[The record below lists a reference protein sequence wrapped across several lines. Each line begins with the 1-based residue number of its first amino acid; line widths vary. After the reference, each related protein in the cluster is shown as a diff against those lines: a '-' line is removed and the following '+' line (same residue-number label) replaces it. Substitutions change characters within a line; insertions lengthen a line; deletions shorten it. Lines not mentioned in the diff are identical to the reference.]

1 MKTTENSRDAS
12 CAYFVSSL
20 SCWITHVGASL
31 SIVLSVSAFGKVCV
45 SSSMPDTSSFQHRNP
60 GRHKV
65 SACNSYNASGHLLC
79 SARTTLLIRVPLRE
93 DRRHHVHRE
102 LDWLLTS
109 RALYVGSMHTQAV
122 LWYSSSRQPRRHV
135 WKTENRKYINTF
147 VDYFLTFG

>member
-1 MKTTENSRDAS
+1 MRRALTL
-12 CAYFVSSL
+12 SL

-109 RALYVGSMHTQAV
+109 CALYVGSMHTQAV
-122 LWYSSSRQPRRHV
+122 LWYSSSQPRRHV
-135 WKTENRKYINTF
+135 WKTENRKYLRITKVRKYESNILDFRQVWTA
-147 VDYFLTFG
+147 